1 MKRVKKIL
9 EIGGGYGY
17 LMKDFLQ
24 CVNNDGLEIS
34 MLDISPYLLEKQK
47 ETLTK
52 FPVVFNNEDFL
63 ETDSAYL
70 STFDLVILNENLGDF
85 PTLININREVFQASY
100 EAHDLD
106 LQKMFIFFEKYNLDR
121 TFLPEIFHFNLG
133 ALQAVEKLCMT
144 GVPYVFLGE
153 HSCEAFAPA
162 WSRLY
167 IDIQSTGVPEKI
179 CLKGHDEYTIKF
191 SYLQKI
197 AETLGYECLRGPF
210 ADFIPLAITE
220 KLRFT
225 LASHGYDSDDGE
237 VICQFVEDLFKYEY
251 LILINH

>member
-70 STFDLVILNENLGDF
+70 STFDLVILN
-85 PTLININREVFQASY
+85 
-100 EAHDLD
+100 
-106 LQKMFIFFEKYNLDR
+106 
-121 TFLPEIFHFNLG
+121 
-133 ALQAVEKLCMT
+133 
-144 GVPYVFLGE
+144 
-153 HSCEAFAPA
+153 
-162 WSRLY
+162 
-167 IDIQSTGVPEKI
+167 
-179 CLKGHDEYTIKF
+179 
-191 SYLQKI
+191 
-197 AETLGYECLRGPF
+197 
-210 ADFIPLAITE
+210 
-220 KLRFT
+220 
-225 LASHGYDSDDGE
+225 
-237 VICQFVEDLFKYEY
+237 
-251 LILINH
+251 